1 MEEKKMIL
9 VTDGYDDKPI
19 CVASNTS
26 AARKSALEY
35 LENQYDGGEY
45 MTTFTMIILIAFV
58 LCLVWQFVAAIERD
72 CIRLEIMFAAEIL
85 MFAYL
90 AKTLM

>member
-1 MEEKKMIL
+1 MMLGMESEWECFNINFAE
-9 VTDGYDDKPI
+9 VSF
-19 CVASNTS
+19 A
-26 AARKSALEY
+26 
-35 LENQYDGGEY
+35 GEY

-72 CIRLEIMFAAEIL
+72 CIGLEIMFAAEIL

>member
-1 MEEKKMIL
+1 MNGSVSISTLWKF
-9 VTDGYDDKPI
+9 P
-19 CVASNTS
+19 S
-26 AARKSALEY
+26 R
-35 LENQYDGGEY
+35 GEY
-45 MTTFTMIILIAFV
+45 MTTFTMIVLIAFV

-72 CIRLEIMFAAEIL
+72 CIGLEIMFAAEIL

>member
-1 MEEKKMIL
+1 M
-9 VTDGYDDKPI
+9 
-19 CVASNTS
+19 
-26 AARKSALEY
+26 R
-35 LENQYDGGEY
+35 GEY
-45 MTTFTMIILIAFV
+45 MTTFTTIILIAFV

-72 CIRLEIMFAAEIL
+72 CIGLEIMFAAEIL